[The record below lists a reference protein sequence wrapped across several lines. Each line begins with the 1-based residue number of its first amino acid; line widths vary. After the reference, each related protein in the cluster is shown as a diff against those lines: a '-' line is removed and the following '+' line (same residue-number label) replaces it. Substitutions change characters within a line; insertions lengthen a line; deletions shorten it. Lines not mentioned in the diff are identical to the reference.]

1 MIHQRR
7 HQYRL
12 LLLAVLAAALSLTAC
27 GGDSGNTPASAGEQT
42 VQVKV
47 TDDRIQMPTELPA
60 GMAMFEVT
68 NSGTHEHSFGIT
80 GPGGD
85 KVLEKTLQPGE
96 SETLEMTLD
105 AGTYRIYCPVDQKH
119 GDPMQLALNV
129 KDDAAHG

>member
-1 MIHQRR
+1 MIHQR
-7 HQYRL
+7 RL

-27 GGDSGNTPASAGEQT
+27 GGDSGHAPVAAQEQT
-42 VQVKV
+42 VQVQV
-47 TDDRIQMPTELPA
+47 SDDHIQMPTELPS

-96 SETLEMTLD
+96 TETLEMALD

-129 KDDAAHG
+129 KDEAAHG

>member
-1 MIHQRR
+1 MNHQR
-7 HQYRL
+7 RL

-27 GGDSGNTPASAGEQT
+27 GGESGHAPAVSQEQT

-47 TDDRIQMPTELPA
+47 TDDHIQMPTELPA

-68 NSGTHEHSFGIT
+68 NAGTHEHSFGIT

-85 KVLEKTLQPGE
+85 KVLEKNLQPGE
-96 SETLEMTLD
+96 TETLEMTLD

-119 GDPMQLALNV
+119 GDPMQMALNV
-129 KDDAAHG
+129 KDGAAHG

>member
-7 HQYRL
+7 M
-12 LLLAVLAAALSLTAC
+12 LLLAVLAAALSFTAC
-27 GGDSGNTPASAGEQT
+27 GGSSSHAPASPQEQT
-42 VQVKV
+42 VQVQV
-47 TDDRIQMPTELPA
+47 TDEHIKMPTELPA

-68 NSGTHEHSFGIT
+68 NAGTHEHSFGIT

-85 KVLEKTLQPGE
+85 KMLEKNIKPGE
-96 SETLEMTLD
+96 TETLEMTLD

-129 KDDAAHG
+129 KDGAAHG